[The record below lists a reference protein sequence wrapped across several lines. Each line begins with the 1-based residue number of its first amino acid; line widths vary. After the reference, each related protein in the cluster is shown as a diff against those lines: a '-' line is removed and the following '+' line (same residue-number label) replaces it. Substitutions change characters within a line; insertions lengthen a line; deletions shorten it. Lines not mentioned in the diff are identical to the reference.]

1 MTLTCRSDNVKMI
14 RRADIVTTV
23 LSAIDN
29 MVVVVAVSKI
39 VKLALY
45 FCTICKIDKYDVICW
60 VNNYTI

>member
-1 MTLTCRSDNVKMI
+1 MI
-14 RRADIVTTV
+14 RLADIVTTV
-23 LSAIDN
+23 QSAIDN
-29 MVVVVAVSKI
+29 VVGIAVVSKT